1 MAFHRL
7 AVPSGPRDGE
17 NLSADNVFPD
27 RFSVIDIIRRAG
39 ASLGL
44 KAPVIATLDALLS
57 CLPPKRGHHVVFA
70 SNETLAARLGG
81 LSDRTLRRHFATLQ
95 EAGLIRREDS
105 PNRKRF
111 TRRDRVSGLCLRF
124 GFDLRPLF
132 ARIADLSARAE
143 AAAKEQDRVRFLRAR
158 LRAAIARALA
168 RDPEHP
174 HARAC
179 QPALRRVLTSNQLAD
194 LLDQVAFTAPP
205 AQPLEDAAA
214 AEGLSASDGHF
225 VRHHQKSKKEPTDK
239 RAAPEPTADRAPAL
253 SVEQVL
259 RACPDALAFSSNRP
273 ASWSDLIEVGQTL
286 APMIGVDP
294 RQYAAARLRG
304 GALETA
310 LVVWILVTLGE
321 RVARPGAYFHALTLG
336 SRRESFDVWRYLAR
350 RITHTPAPARIHDT
364 GDPRT
369 EGCPRTT
376 VGTQGL
382 SADNDARR
390 ADHRMTPDASFMTWD
405 RPA

>member
-7 AVPSGPRDGE
+7 AVPSGPRAGE
-17 NLSADNVFPD
+17 NLSADNAFPD
-27 RFSVIDIIRRAG
+27 RFAVIDIIRRAG

-143 AAAKEQDRVRFLRAR
+143 AATREHDRVRFLRAR

-168 RDPEHP
+168 RDPEDP
-174 HARAC
+174 GARAC
-179 QPALRRVLTSNQLAD
+179 QPALRRVLTSDQLAD
-194 LLDQVAFTAPP
+194 LLDRVTLDAPP
-205 AQPLEDAAA
+205 ARPLEADAPAA
-214 AEGLSASDGHF
+214 RLSASDGHF
-225 VRHHQKSKKEPTDK
+225 VRHHQKSKKEPID
-239 RAAPEPTADRAPAL
+239 RQPEPRSSPAQEL

-259 RACPDALAFSSNRP
+259 EACPDAAAFSPNRP
-273 ASWSDLIEVGQTL
+273 ASWRDLIEVGQTL

-294 RQYAAARLRG
+294 RQYDAARRRG

-310 LVVWILVTLGE
+310 LVIWILVSLGE

-336 SRRESFDVWRYLAR
+336 RRSESFDVWRYLAR
-350 RITHTPAPARIHDT
+350 RITHAPASARVDPA
-364 GDPRT
+364 GDP
-369 EGCPRTT
+369 GKANCPRTNR
-376 VGTQGL
+376 GSPPL
-382 SADNDARR
+382 SADNDPRR
-390 ADHRMTPDASFMTWD
+390 CVMTWSAGHSARSD
-405 RPA
+405 ALSMS